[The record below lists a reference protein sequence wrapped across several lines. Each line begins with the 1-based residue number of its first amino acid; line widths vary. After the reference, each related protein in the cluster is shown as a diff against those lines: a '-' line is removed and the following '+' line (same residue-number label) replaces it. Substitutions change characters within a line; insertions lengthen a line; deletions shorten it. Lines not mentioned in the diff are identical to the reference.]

1 MDFLSIK
8 EAAEKLGIT
17 TVRVLQLIQE
27 NSLPA
32 QKIGRDWFIKKD
44 DVESAKNR
52 RGRGRP
58 AKAKVGSENEIN
70 EQK

>member
-1 MDFLSIK
+1 MDVLSIK
-8 EAAEKLGIT
+8 EAAVELGVS

-27 NSLPA
+27 DSLLA

-44 DVESAKNR
+44 DVEAAKNR

-58 AKAKVGSENEIN
+58 KKETGKE
-70 EQK
+70 